1 MYLLKALIAQLSGAL
16 ITLASLAV
24 SGSEATGLLGMALM
38 QGGCAAAVAW
48 FLRSPVWWLALHLVF
63 APAIVLAW
71 SMQWPAYVYLAGFVL
86 LCALSPGAVGARI
99 PLFSTNAAT
108 ARTVLRTLPRD
119 RTLCVVDLGCGTGAM
134 LRRLARA
141 RPDCRFEGI
150 EYAPLACAI
159 ARWRTRGLANCHV
172 RRADF
177 WRESLAGYDVV
188 YAFLSPAP
196 MARLADKLRAE
207 LAAGAMM
214 ISNSF
219 PLPDV
224 PPARTIVA
232 RGRIRPLYYYSG
244 AALRQP
250 SPKRRRTRAFARHG
264 NELPDTRSAP
274 ANLFRRN

>member
-1 MYLLKALIAQLSGAL
+1 MYLLKALIAQLSGVL
-16 ITLASLAV
+16 ISLAMLAI
-24 SGSEATGLLGMALM
+24 SGSVATGLLGMALM

-63 APAIVLAW
+63 APAVVLAW
-71 SMQWPAYVYLAGFVL
+71 SMQWPTYVYLAGFLL

-108 ARTVLRTLPRD
+108 ARAVLRTLPRD
-119 RTLCVVDLGCGTGAM
+119 RALRVIDLGCGTGAM

-207 LAAGAMM
+207 LAPGAMM

-224 PPARTIVA
+224 PPARTIAA
-232 RGRIRPLYYYSG
+232 RGRIRPLHYYSD
-244 AALRQP
+244 AELRQTLPKDRRARALARAGNTLADVHP
-250 SPKRRRTRAFARHG
+250 SP
-264 NELPDTRSAP
+264 PD
-274 ANLFRRN
+274 LFRRN

>member
-1 MYLLKALIAQLSGAL
+1 MYLLKALIAQLSGVL
-16 ITLASLAV
+16 ISLAMLAV
-24 SGSEATGLLGMALM
+24 SGSVASSLLGMALM

-63 APAIVLAW
+63 APAVVLAW
-71 SMQWPAYVYLAGFVL
+71 SMQWPTYVYLAGFLL

-119 RTLCVVDLGCGTGAM
+119 RALRVIDLGCGTGAM
-134 LRRLARA
+134 LRRLAQA
-141 RPDCRFEGI
+141 RPDCRFDGV

-207 LAAGAMM
+207 LAPGAMM

-224 PPARTIVA
+224 PPARTIAA
-232 RGRIRPLYYYSG
+232 RGRIRQLHYYSD
-244 AALRQP
+244 AELRQALPKNRRARALARAGNTLADVRP
-250 SPKRRRTRAFARHG
+250 SP
-264 NELPDTRSAP
+264 PD
-274 ANLFRRN
+274 LFRRN